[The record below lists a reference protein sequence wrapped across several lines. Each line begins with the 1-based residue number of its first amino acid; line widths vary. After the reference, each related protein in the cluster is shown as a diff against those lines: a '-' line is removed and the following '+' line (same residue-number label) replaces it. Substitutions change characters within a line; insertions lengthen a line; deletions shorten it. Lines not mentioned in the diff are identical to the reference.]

1 MFSTKEES
9 GIGWICHFSFVTK
22 FILMTPATQVPQP
35 LTKVL
40 LVDDR
45 VENLLALE
53 SLLADLPSQRVQIC
67 KAQSGREALELL
79 LKDDF
84 ALALLDVQM
93 PEINGFELAELMR
106 GSEKTMAIPIIFVT
120 AGAIDTKHTFMG
132 YEAGAVDFLYKPLD
146 PRIVRSKVR
155 VFLELEEKRLII
167 KAQMEELT
175 KALRARDEFLSM
187 VSHELKTPL
196 TSLRLQLQMT
206 LRRLTIKEGAP
217 VDLEKL
223 LKTFTSADRQVVN
236 LNRLI
241 EELIDVSRIRTGH
254 MTIHPFALDLS
265 LVAKEVVERMSEQLK
280 LANCPVGLDLEE
292 PLMTSCDSLRIE
304 QVITNLLSNAARYA
318 SNGPIT
324 VKTWSDKNWAY
335 LSVKDSGSGIRPEK
349 QKTIFDRFERDSN
362 DPGIDGLGLGLYIV
376 KQIVKAHR
384 GEIELISPPGQGATF
399 IFKLPL
405 KSQ

>member
-1 MFSTKEES
+1 MQTKAAQHS
-9 GIGWICHFSFVTK
+9 PV
-22 FILMTPATQVPQP
+22 
-35 LTKVL
+35 TKVL

-45 VENLLALE
+45 AENLLALE
-53 SLLADLPSQRVQIC
+53 SLLADLPKQKVEIC

-79 LKDDF
+79 LKNDF

-155 VFLELEEKRLII
+155 VFLELEEKRLVI
-167 KAQMEELT
+167 KAQMQELT

-206 LRRLTIKEGAP
+206 LRRLTQNEGAP
-217 VDLEKL
+217 IDHEKL

-254 MTIHPFALDLS
+254 MAIHPMTIDLS
-265 LVAKEVVERMSEQLK
+265 ALGEEVVERMSEQTKLAGCSVDLK
-280 LANCPVGLDLEE
+280 LEAPLTVNCDA
-292 PLMTSCDSLRIE
+292 LRIE
-304 QVITNLLSNAARYA
+304 QVITNLLSNALRYA
-318 SNGPIT
+318 PNGAIT
-324 VKTWSDKNWAY
+324 IRSWSDKNWAY
-335 LSVKDSGSGIRPEK
+335 LSMKDSGGGIRPER
-349 QKTIFDRFERDSN
+349 QKAIFDRFERDSK

-376 KQIVKAHR
+376 RQIVIAH
-384 GEIELISPPGQGATF
+384 GGDIELISPPGEGATF
-399 IFKLPL
+399 QFKIPL
-405 KSQ
+405 AVL

>member
-1 MFSTKEES
+1 MVLAAQES
-9 GIGWICHFSFVTK
+9 LH
-22 FILMTPATQVPQP
+22 P

-53 SLLADLPSQRVQIC
+53 SLLADLPSQKVQIC

-79 LKDDF
+79 LKGDF

-146 PRIVRSKVR
+146 PRSVRSKVR
-155 VFLELEEKRLII
+155 VFLELEEKRLVI

-175 KALRARDEFLSM
+175 KALRFRDEFLSM

-206 LRRLTIKEGAP
+206 LRRLTKKEGAP
-217 VDLEKL
+217 IDFDKL

-241 EELIDVSRIRTGH
+241 EELIDVSRIRTGQ
-254 MTIHPFALDLS
+254 MTIHPMALDLS
-265 LVAKEVVERMSEQLK
+265 LVAKEVFERMSEQLK
-280 LANCPVGLDLEE
+280 LAQCPVKFELEE
-292 PLMTSCDSLRIE
+292 PLMVNCDSLRIE
-304 QVITNLLSNAARYA
+304 QVITNLLSNAVRYA
-318 SNGPIT
+318 PHGLIT
-324 VKTWSDKNWAY
+324 IRSWSDKNFAY
-335 LSVKDSGSGIRPEK
+335 LSIQDSGQGIRLEK
-349 QKTIFDRFERDSN
+349 QKTIFERFERDSK

-376 KQIVKAHR
+376 KQIVTAHR
-384 GEIELISPPGQGATF
+384 GDIELVSPPGEGA
-399 IFKLPL
+399 IFTLKLPL
-405 KSQ
+405 KS

>member
-1 MFSTKEES
+1 MSLAAAQES
-9 GIGWICHFSFVTK
+9 H
-22 FILMTPATQVPQP
+22 P

-53 SLLADLPSQRVQIC
+53 SLLADLPFRKVQIC

-155 VFLELEEKRLII
+155 VFLELEEKRLVI

-206 LRRLTIKEGAP
+206 LRRLTQQDGGP
-217 VDLEKL
+217 VDFEKL

-254 MTIHPFALDLS
+254 MAIHPLRLDLS
-265 LVAKEVVERMSEQLK
+265 LLAKEIVERMSEQLK
-280 LANCPVGLDLEE
+280 MAGCPVKTEFQE
-292 PLMTSCDSLRIE
+292 SLMVDCDSLRIE
-304 QVITNLLSNAARYA
+304 QVITNLLSNAVRYA
-318 SNGPIT
+318 PHGTIE
-324 VKTWSDKNWAY
+324 VRTWSDKNRAY
-335 LSVKDSGSGIRPEK
+335 LSVKDSGPGIRPEK
-349 QKTIFDRFERDSN
+349 QKKIFDRFERDSE

-376 KQIVKAHR
+376 KQIIKAHR
-384 GEIELISPPGQGATF
+384 GEIELISLPNEGANF
-399 IFKLPL
+399 LFKLPL
-405 KSQ
+405 KTQ

>member
-1 MFSTKEES
+1 MALAAQES
-9 GIGWICHFSFVTK
+9 SH
-22 FILMTPATQVPQP
+22 P

-45 VENLLALE
+45 VDNLLALE
-53 SLLADLPSQRVQIC
+53 SLLADLPSQQVQIC

-155 VFLELEEKRLII
+155 VFLELEEKRLVI

-206 LRRLTIKEGAP
+206 LRRLTQKEGAG
-217 VDLEKL
+217 VDFDKL

-254 MTIHPFALDLS
+254 MTIHPQLLDLS

-280 LANCPVGLDLEE
+280 MAGCPVKFELKE
-292 PLMTSCDSLRIE
+292 PLMVSCDSLRME

-318 SNGPIT
+318 PQGLIT
-324 VKTWSDKNWAY
+324 IRSSSDKNFAY
-335 LSVKDSGSGIRPEK
+335 LSIKDSGQGIRFEK
-349 QKTIFDRFERDSN
+349 QKTIFDRFERDSK

-384 GEIELISPPGQGATF
+384 GDIDLISPSGEGATF
-399 IFKLPL
+399 TLKLPL
-405 KSQ
+405 KA